1 MTRRLIVLIVAGEFV
16 FAAMAT
22 AWIWVRAL
30 PVSITVEGYLPD
42 TLVGVAAAGILVVLN
57 LVGLRHLPDYPAIR
71 SLRVY
76 FYGTVQPLFT
86 KLRARDVL
94 LISLAAGVG
103 EELLFRGAIQ
113 SETGPVVASVVFGL
127 AHMGERGAVTFGC
140 WVMLMGG
147 LLGWLA
153 VWTGGV
159 WAPSVAHAVYDAA
172 ALAYCRWL
180 CPVKYVAPIR
190 S

>member
-1 MTRRLIVLIVAGEFV
+1 MTRRLIVLIAAGEFA
-16 FAAMAT
+16 FAAAAA
-22 AWIWVRAL
+22 AWIWLRAL
-30 PVSITVEGYLPD
+30 PVSITVGGFLPD
-42 TLVGVAAAGILVVLN
+42 TLVGLTAAGVLVIVNLAVLR
-57 LVGLRHLPDYPAIR
+57 LLPDYPGIR

-76 FYGTVQPLFT
+76 FYGTVQPLFAGI
-86 KLRARDVL
+86 RVRDVL
-94 LISLAAGVG
+94 LISLAAGLG

-113 SETGPVVASVVFGL
+113 SEAGLVVASVVFGL

-147 LLGWLA
+147 FLGWLA

-159 WAPSVAHAVYDAA
+159 WASSIAHATYDAA

-180 CPVKYVAPIR
+180 CPVKYEAAIR